1 GRFFRQFRIGNYGVA
16 DIISVSRPYYNK
28 LMNENVKGLIT
39 VYELKKDKI
48 SVSAFFQAVGYLKGI
63 RTYLEKRG
71 KEHLFNYCI
80 CLIGKNIDLNSTI
93 TFLPSLLIQDVGE
106 IEIYD
111 QSRTIVDIYEYHYD
125 INGLSFKNASGYNLS
140 NKGF

>member
-1 GRFFRQFRIGNYGVA
+1 MDFLEKDLEEIIYLSDRDELSNRGLKDYGRFFRQFRIGNYGVA

-28 LMNENVKGLIT
+28 LMNENAKGLIT

-106 IEIYD
+106 I
-111 QSRTIVDIYEYHYD
+111 
-125 INGLSFKNASGYNLS
+125 
-140 NKGF
+140 